1 MTFQDYSV
9 AIGQYSKGDIL
20 GFRTAQFST
29 SQNLTISSSITN
41 TFNPSYLL
49 HTAQGHYLVS
59 ECSQQEGA
67 ALIFVPT
74 NSEDHQVKLL
84 DGDYPCHLAI
94 SPNRELLGVAHYGT
108 GNFELFALKAHGII
122 GERIALLSNK
132 GSSVHPARQQAPHGH
147 QLQFIP
153 NSKQFVT
160 VDLGIDTLSFYEYH
174 ESNAVLSQC
183 LVMPL
188 GSGPRHVAFSQ
199 DGKFGYVLCEL
210 DESLH
215 VIKRNVQGSWQLI
228 YSTSAFPEHI
238 NHEAA
243 AAVKLSPNNRF
254 VYLTSRGE
262 SIVSWFELSDPAVPA
277 YQGFVSSGG
286 EFPRDL
292 CFSPDGKYLMTAN
305 QHSDNLALF
314 TVDEATGAPTLE
326 SVSDS
331 ITAPVCL
338 VIY

>member
-9 AIGQYSKGDIL
+9 AIGQYSKGDDL
-20 GFRTAQFST
+20 GFKTAHFNT
-29 SQNLTISSSITN
+29 PHDLTISSAITN
-41 TFNPSYLL
+41 AFNPSYLL
-49 HTAQGHYLVS
+49 YTEQGHYLIS
-59 ECSQQEGA
+59 ECSQQEGS

-74 NSEDHQVKLL
+74 NSEDHQVRLL

-94 SPNRELLGVAHYGT
+94 SPNKELLGVAHYGT
-108 GNFELFALKAHGII
+108 GNFEIFALRAHGII
-122 GERIALLSNK
+122 GERIALLANE
-132 GSSVHPARQQAPHGH
+132 GSSVHPTRQQAPHGH

-153 NSKQFVT
+153 NSQQFVT
-160 VDLGIDTLSFYEYH
+160 VDLGIDTLSFYEY
-174 ESNAVLSQC
+174 NKTDAVLSQS

-188 GSGPRHVAFSQ
+188 GSGPRHVDFSQ

-215 VIKRNVQGSWQLI
+215 VIKRSDHGIWQLI

-238 NHEAA
+238 SHEAA

-254 VYLTSRGE
+254 VYLTGRGE

-286 EFPRDL
+286 QFPRDL
-292 CFSPDGKYLMTAN
+292 CLSPDGKYLMTAN

-326 SVSDS
+326 SVSDP